1 MILQLIHMLY
11 RLINYTLATL
21 LCLLPISLIAQ
32 PAPAPAQQEPIAIIG
47 ATLHIGNGQLIENG
61 VILFENG
68 RITAVD
74 MKSRNTEW
82 QKDKYKQIQAD
93 GKHVYPGL
101 IALNTSLGLNEIG
114 AIPATQDVNE
124 FGPDNSNARTIVAY
138 DADSQVIPTVRTN
151 GILTAQITPG
161 SGRWSGLSSVVQLDA
176 WNWEDAAYA
185 TDEGVLLHW
194 PSPYSRSGWWAEP
207 GITSRNK
214 EYQKQIDE
222 LDIFMREA
230 AAYARMPVVAEKNL
244 RFEGLRPV
252 FSGKRRLYIETGD
265 ALAIQDAILWAANYN
280 VIPVIVG
287 ARDSWMI
294 TDFLKENKVSVVLMQ
309 THRLPSNP
317 EDDVLLPF
325 KTPSLLAKAGVQY
338 ALAVDGYWQQRNLAY
353 QAGQAAGWMSKE
365 EALQSITLSPARIL
379 GLDDRIGSLESGKDA
394 TLFICKG
401 DILDMRSSE
410 VEQAFIQGR
419 DINLD
424 NKQKQ
429 LYRMYKEKYGRE

>member
-1 MILQLIHMLY
+1 MLT
-11 RLINYTLATL
+11 RIFIFSLATVVY
-21 LCLLPISLIAQ
+21 LLPFGVIAQ
-32 PAPAPAQQEPIAIIG
+32 PAPAPPQQEPIAIVG
-47 ATLHIGNGQLIENG
+47 ATIHVGTGQVIENG
-61 VILFENG
+61 VILFEKG

-74 MKSRNTEW
+74 LKSRNTEW
-82 QKDKYKQIQAD
+82 QKERYRQIQAE
-93 GKHVYPGL
+93 GRHVYPGL

-114 AIPATQDVNE
+114 AIPATQDIDE
-124 FGPDNSNARTIVAY
+124 YGPDNSNARTIVAY

-151 GILTAQITPG
+151 GVLMAQIAPG

-185 TDEGVLLHW
+185 PDEGVFLHW
-194 PSPYSRSGWWAEP
+194 PAPYSRSGWWAEP
-207 GITSRNK
+207 GVTTRNK
-214 EYQKQIDE
+214 EYQKEIDE

-230 AAYARMPVVAEKNL
+230 AAYARMPVVSEKNL

-265 ALAIQDAILWAANYN
+265 ALAIQDAVLWAARYN
-280 VIPVIVG
+280 VVPVIVG

-294 TDFLKENKVSVVLMQ
+294 TDFLNEHKVSVVLIG
-309 THRLPSNP
+309 THRLPDNP

-325 KTPSLLAKAGVQY
+325 KTPSLLAQAGVPF

-353 QAGQAAGWMSKE
+353 QAGQAAGWMTRE
-365 EALQSITLSPARIL
+365 EALKAITLSPARIL
-379 GLDDRIGSLESGKDA
+379 GLDDRIGSLETGKEA
-394 TLFICKG
+394 TLFISKG
-401 DILDMRSSE
+401 DVLDMRSSE

-419 DINLD
+419 DISLD

-429 LYRMYKEKYGRE
+429 LYRIYQEKYSRK